1 MLFQKPPVM
10 TLGDAALAAPGK
22 RPQDDLWLGTAN
34 GEPIPWRLLSRE
46 GNGGR
51 YQNAA
56 GEPHTGPALL
66 LVTQV
71 LLGTRFQGGIEKN
84 FDLRFYEEDTEPETE
99 DPAALWRQSAA
110 CRWCGRFF
118 EDCLSAPERDALLC
132 TSKSDGEYTPVGWS
146 SRSVPAAP
154 GILEGDRVFFLSA
167 QEAENEGYGFKNK
180 QRYVEKHWWTRSYRG
195 TRNYR
200 GQAEIAAGITMGG
213 GLQLAASDSRQYA
226 RPAVNLDAS
235 RVLFVT
241 PVSGGWKLTLLDESR
256 KDFAAGPAIQTGSV
270 LTIPY
275 RNARPCSPGW
285 EERVSAIVA
294 APDGKVRHYQN
305 LAAPEGPDGEAVL
318 DLAPLK
324 CKRGDRLFLFSERC
338 RGDFFTDWASPLVEV
353 AAGPFPVQ

>member
-10 TLGDAALAAPGK
+10 TLGAAALAAPGK
-22 RPQDDLWLGTAN
+22 RPQDDLWMGAAN
-34 GEPIPWRLLSRE
+34 GDPIPWRVLSRE
-46 GNGGR
+46 GNGGE
-51 YQNAA
+51 YQTAA

-99 DPAALWRQSAA
+99 DPAVLWKQSAA
-110 CRWCGRFF
+110 RRWCGRFL
-118 EDCLSAPERDALLC
+118 EDCLSPPEQDALLY
-132 TSKSDGEYTPVGWS
+132 TSKSDGEYPPVGWS
-146 SRSVPAAP
+146 SRPIPAAP

-226 RPAVNLDAS
+226 RPAVNLDPG
-235 RVLFVT
+235 RVLFTT
-241 PVSGGWKLTLLDESR
+241 PVTGGWKLTLLDHSR
-256 KDFAAGPAIQTGSV
+256 KDFAVGPVTQTGSL

-275 RNARPCSPGW
+275 RNARTGPG
-285 EERVSAIVA
+285 ERITAIIA
-294 APDGKVRHYQN
+294 GEKGIVRHCRT
-305 LAAPEGPDGEAVL
+305 LAAPECPDGEAVL
-318 DLAPLK
+318 DLAPLT
-324 CKRGDRLFLFSERC
+324 CKRGDRLFLCSEQC
-338 RGDFFTDWASPLVEV
+338 RGDYETDWSSPLLEA
-353 AAGPFPVQ
+353 AAGPFPVT